1 MSPWRR
7 EPGEGPGEGEPP
19 SFSSTCENGLWT
31 IRLSSS
37 RIKGLGCWRCGEET
51 TAEMFI
57 ERNEGGE
64 YGAVREASLSFHVI
78 CLLGGFSKEG
88 TVIFIL

>member
-1 MSPWRR
+1 
-7 EPGEGPGEGEPP
+7 
-19 SFSSTCENGLWT
+19 
-31 IRLSSS
+31 
-37 RIKGLGCWRCGEET
+37 
-51 TAEMFI
+51 MFI